1 MKKITTL
8 FLVIMLC
15 GCSQQ
20 KKQEESKKTI
30 YKDGTYTTSAIGM
43 DANFKLK
50 QQLKMIKLKILLSK
64 NIMKHH
70 LLVGLLL
77 NK

>member
-30 YKDGTYTTSAIGM
+30 YKDGTYTTSAIGYGGE
-43 DANFKLK
+43 F
-50 QQLKMIKLKILLSK
+50 QFETTIKDDKIEDIVVK
-64 NIMKHH
+64 
-70 LLVGLLL
+70 
-77 NK
+77 